1 MGCRDFVDKETGSTI
16 PESSGWDETFTGWSH
31 RSEVAGSG
39 SIRQE
44 LLLLIEMEVVVRFRE
59 GEIGWTFDWI
69 ADMDVL
75 VLMVEWPEDK
85 TGGVGGAGGWLDD
98 DGKSGCM
105 GDLTVGV

>member
-1 MGCRDFVDKETGSTI
+1 
-16 PESSGWDETFTGWSH
+16 
-31 RSEVAGSG
+31 
-39 SIRQE
+39 
-44 LLLLIEMEVVVRFRE
+44 MEVVVGFCK

-75 VLMVEWPEDK
+75 VLTVESPEYK

-98 DGKSGCM
+98 DGKLGCT